1 MKHGLFDP
9 VLAFFKRINMNS
21 SALNQNQLPES
32 ILHANEFEDGLHDEA
47 LDLIP
52 TAKGTYAKMSAFS
65 IAS

>member
-1 MKHGLFDP
+1 MHTETTQSLD
-9 VLAFFKRINMNS
+9 NS
-21 SALNQNQLPES
+21 A
-32 ILHANEFEDGLHDEA
+32 EFEDGLQDEA